1 MCSFYGIQFL
11 LFGECRN
18 VALHI
23 DFLKH
28 YIQGKVMFFSM
39 KMQAMDQRQITTSIQ
54 VHMEQIH
61 IMVEEWV
68 TNIMEEDMEL

>member
-1 MCSFYGIQFL
+1 M
-11 LFGECRN
+11 
-18 VALHI
+18 ALHI